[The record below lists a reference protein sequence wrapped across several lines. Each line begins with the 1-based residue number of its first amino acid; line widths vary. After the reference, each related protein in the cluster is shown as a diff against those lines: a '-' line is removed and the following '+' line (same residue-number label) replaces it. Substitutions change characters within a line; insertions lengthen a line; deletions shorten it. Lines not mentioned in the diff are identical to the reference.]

1 MRVCTLGLS
10 LEVEQDLAEIQE
22 AGSNQICLGT
32 VITKLDLEPRT
43 QMIHICIGTGAQEEL
58 YLEEVGREASM
69 VEDKTIGEA
78 EVVARL
84 GMLKEAKCSEIIAQ
98 EVVLRIDPEA
108 EDIGRMKVAR

>member
-1 MRVCTLGLS
+1 
-10 LEVEQDLAEIQE
+10 
-22 AGSNQICLGT
+22 
-32 VITKLDLEPRT
+32 
-43 QMIHICIGTGAQEEL
+43 
-58 YLEEVGREASM
+58 M

-108 EDIGRMKVAR
+108 EDIGRMKVAK